1 MKKTADDRTNLY
13 IKENNHLKNEL
24 NKVNL
29 ELEKLENN
37 FTMQVDE
44 YEVEIESM
52 ANKLK
57 EKEHTIKNLITSAEE
72 KDSLIVKLKSKLI
85 APGLDQASNLE
96 QLESD
101 LMNSNGGMSDLD
113 KEQLKQRKI
122 EGLLKLIYDKNQ
134 QIDALRSEMNELKT
148 VGKTSSSSSGGGSMS
163 DDLNSSFTNSSNS
176 NKQQNVKQQPQSASS
191 PQGCAKFMIESLE
204 KEIEIY
210 QKLNLPENKE
220 T

>member
-1 MKKTADDRTNLY
+1 VKKTADDRTNML

-37 FTMQVDE
+37 FTVQVDE
-44 YEVEIESM
+44 YEVEIENM

-57 EKEHTIKNLITSAEE
+57 EKENTIKNLITSAEE

-85 APGLDQASNLE
+85 SPLDQASSE
-96 QLESD
+96 QLETELS
-101 LMNSNGGMSDLD
+101 SSMSDSD

-122 EGLLKLIYDKNQ
+122 EGLLKLIYEKNQ
-134 QIDALRSEMNELKT
+134 QIDALKAEMNELKAA
-148 VGKTSSSSSGGGSMS
+148 KTNATGSMS
-163 DDLNSSFTNSSNS
+163 DDLNSSFTNISNS
-176 NKQQNVKQQPQSASS
+176 NKQQVKEPQN
-191 PQGCAKFMIESLE
+191 CAKFLIESLE

-210 QKLNLPENKE
+210 QKLNSPETKE